1 MLYRPNYQEIMSTTN
16 TPAYVFDIDVLKERI
31 QKIKNLLGKNV
42 HLCYAMKANPFVVGN
57 IKDAI
62 DRYEVCSP
70 GEFKICERA
79 KVPIDKVVL
88 SGVYKEENDTKRIV
102 STYKDAIVYTCESV
116 RQFHLINEAAITNHI
131 CVRVLLRVT
140 TGNQFGIDEAEL
152 CQLVK
157 DRNQYTG
164 VRIIGIQHF
173 SGTQR
178 KKLSRY
184 QEELK
189 YADDLL
195 SKLKVEYRYEAEE
208 LEFGPGFYVE
218 YFKDAKPYDEEE
230 LLKGF
235 KELLNNMNFKGQ
247 ITLELGRFI
256 AATCGSYYTK
266 IVDMKKNNDIIWCI
280 VNGGMHQINY
290 FGQMMAMKI
299 PYYRQ
304 LKAQETG
311 NEEVK
316 CNISGSLCT
325 VNDNIVKSLPL
336 HHPEIG
342 DIIEFQ
348 NTGAYCMYEGIS
360 LFLSRDLP
368 KIYLYDKQE
377 GLTLM
382 RDTFET
388 KVLNYKSIGGR

>member
-1 MLYRPNYQEIMSTTN
+1 MYTPEYKKIEETTK
-16 TPAYVFDIDVLKERI
+16 TPAYVFDTDVLNARIKIIKET
-31 QKIKNLLGKNV
+31 LGENI
-42 HLCYAMKANPFVVGN
+42 HICYAMKANPFVTGE
-57 IKDAI
+57 IKDTI

-79 KVPIDKVVL
+79 KVPMNKIVL
-88 SGVYKEENDTKRIV
+88 SGVYKETEDTKRIV
-102 STYKDAIVYTCESV
+102 ATYKDDIVYTCESV
-116 RQFHLINEAAITNHI
+116 NQFHLINEAAVENKIKVN
-131 CVRVLLRVT
+131 VLLRVT
-140 TGNQFGIDEAEL
+140 TGNQFGIDEPEL
-152 CQLVK
+152 CELVK
-157 DRNQYTG
+157 HREDYHG
-164 VRIIGIQHF
+164 VAIKGIQHF

-178 KKLSRY
+178 KKIKRY
-184 QEELK
+184 QEELA
-189 YADDLL
+189 YADALIT
-195 SKLKVEYRYEAEE
+195 KLKNEYDYEAEE

-218 YFKDAKPYDEEE
+218 YFKDAKPYDEIE
-230 LLKGF
+230 LMKQF
-235 KELLNNMNFKGQ
+235 KELLDHLDFKGQ

-266 IVDMKKNNDIIWCI
+266 IVDMKQNHDITWCI
-280 VNGGMHQINY
+280 INGGMHQLNY

-299 PYYRQ
+299 PYYRH
-304 LKAQETG
+304 LKKKNGSGIEA
-311 NEEVK
+311 K

-336 HHPEIG
+336 QVPEIG
-342 DIIEFQ
+342 DILEFQ

-368 KIYLYDKQE
+368 KVYLYSEKE

-388 KVLNYKSIGGR
+388 NVLNYKSIGGK

>member
-1 MLYRPNYQEIMSTTN
+1 
-16 TPAYVFDIDVLKERI
+16 
-31 QKIKNLLGKNV
+31 
-42 HLCYAMKANPFVVGN
+42 
-57 IKDAI
+57 
-62 DRYEVCSP
+62 
-70 GEFKICERA
+70 
-79 KVPIDKVVL
+79 
-88 SGVYKEENDTKRIV
+88 
-102 STYKDAIVYTCESV
+102 
-116 RQFHLINEAAITNHI
+116 
-131 CVRVLLRVT
+131 
-140 TGNQFGIDEAEL
+140 
-152 CQLVK
+152 
-157 DRNQYTG
+157 
-164 VRIIGIQHF
+164 
-173 SGTQR
+173 
-178 KKLSRY
+178 
-184 QEELK
+184 
-189 YADDLL
+189 
-195 SKLKVEYRYEAEE
+195 
-208 LEFGPGFYVE
+208 
-218 YFKDAKPYDEEE
+218 
-230 LLKGF
+230 
-235 KELLNNMNFKGQ
+235 MNFKGQ

-256 AATCGSYYTK
+256 AATCGTYYTK

-325 VNDNIVKSLPL
+325 VNDNIVKSLSL

-388 KVLNYKSIGGR
+388 NVLNYKSIGGR

>member
-1 MLYRPNYQEIMSTTN
+1 MYRPDYEEIIKNTD
-16 TPAYVFDIDVLKERI
+16 TPAYVFDVDVLKNRI
-31 QKIKNLLGKNV
+31 KTIKEILGEKV
-42 HLCYAMKANPFVVGN
+42 HICYAMKANPFVVGS
-57 IKDAI
+57 IKDEI

-79 KVPIDKVVL
+79 EVPMNKVVL

-102 STYKDAIVYTCESV
+102 STYKDSIVYTCESV
-116 RQFHLINEAAITNHI
+116 RQFHLIQEAAINENL
-131 CVRVLLRVT
+131 CVNVLLRVT
-140 TGNQFGIDEAEL
+140 TGNQFGIDEEEL

-157 DRNQYTG
+157 DREQYQG
-164 VRIIGIQHF
+164 AKIIGIQHF

-184 QEELK
+184 QEELT
-189 YADDLL
+189 YVDNLL
-195 SKLKVEYRYEAEE
+195 TKLKTDYGYEADE

-218 YFKDAKPYDEEE
+218 YFQDAKPYDEVE

-235 KELLNNMNFKGQ
+235 KKLLEELNFKGQ

-256 AATCGSYYTK
+256 AATCGNYYTK
-266 IVDMKKNNDIIWCI
+266 IVDMKKNHDITWCI
-280 VNGGMHQINY
+280 VNGGMHQLNY

-304 LKAQETG
+304 IKLNEIGT
-311 NEEVK
+311 EEVK

-325 VNDNIVKSLPL
+325 VNDNLVKNLPL
-336 HHPEIG
+336 RNPVIG
-342 DIIEFQ
+342 DILEFQ

-368 KIYLYDKQE
+368 KIYLYEEKE

-388 KVLNYKSIGGR
+388 NVLNYKSIGGK

>member
-1 MLYRPNYQEIMSTTN
+1 MYRPDYEEIIKNTD
-16 TPAYVFDIDVLKERI
+16 TPAYVFDVDVLKNRI
-31 QKIKNLLGKNV
+31 KAIKEILGKRV
-42 HLCYAMKANPFVVGN
+42 HVCYAMKANPFVVGS
-57 IKDAI
+57 IKDEI

-79 KVPIDKVVL
+79 EVPMNKVVL

-102 STYKDAIVYTCESV
+102 STYKDSIVYTCESV
-116 RQFHLINEAAITNHI
+116 RQFHLIQEAAINEKLS
-131 CVRVLLRVT
+131 VNVLLRVT
-140 TGNQFGIDEAEL
+140 TGNQFGIDEEEL

-157 DRNQYTG
+157 DREMYKG
-164 VRIIGIQHF
+164 VKIIGIQHF

-184 QEELK
+184 QEELT
-189 YADDLL
+189 YVDNLL
-195 SKLKVEYRYEAEE
+195 TKLKTDYGYEADE

-218 YFKDAKPYDEEE
+218 YFQDAKPYDEVE

-235 KELLNNMNFKGQ
+235 KKLLEELNFKGQ

-256 AATCGSYYTK
+256 AATCGNYYTK
-266 IVDMKKNNDIIWCI
+266 IVDMKKNHDITWCI
-280 VNGGMHQINY
+280 VNGGMHQLNY

-304 LKAQETG
+304 IKLNEIGT
-311 NEEVK
+311 EEVK

-325 VNDNIVKSLPL
+325 VNDNLVKNLPL
-336 HHPEIG
+336 RNPVVG
-342 DIIEFQ
+342 DILEFQ

-368 KIYLYDKQE
+368 KIYLYEEKE

-388 KVLNYKSIGGR
+388 NVLNYKSIGGK

>member
-1 MLYRPNYQEIMSTTN
+1 MYKPDYEEIIKNTD
-16 TPAYVFDIDVLKERI
+16 TPAYVFDVDVLKNRIKTIKEILGER
-31 QKIKNLLGKNV
+31 V
-42 HLCYAMKANPFVVGN
+42 HLCYAMKANPFVVGS
-57 IKDAI
+57 IKDEI

-79 KVPIDKVVL
+79 EVPMNKVVL

-102 STYKDAIVYTCESV
+102 STYKDSIVYTCESV
-116 RQFHLINEAAITNHI
+116 RQFYLIQEAAINEKL
-131 CVRVLLRVT
+131 CVNVLLRVT
-140 TGNQFGIDEAEL
+140 TGNQFGIDEEEL

-157 DRNQYTG
+157 DREQYQG
-164 VRIIGIQHF
+164 VKIIGIQHF

-184 QEELK
+184 QEELT
-189 YADDLL
+189 YVDNLL
-195 SKLKVEYRYEAEE
+195 TKLKTDYGYEVDE

-218 YFKDAKPYDEEE
+218 YFQDAKPYDEVE

-235 KELLNNMNFKGQ
+235 KKLLEELNFKGQ

-256 AATCGSYYTK
+256 AATCGNYYTK
-266 IVDMKKNNDIIWCI
+266 IVDMKKNHDITWCI
-280 VNGGMHQINY
+280 VNGGMHQLNY

-304 LKAQETG
+304 IKLNEIGT
-311 NEEVK
+311 EEVK

-325 VNDNIVKSLPL
+325 VNDNLVKNLPL
-336 HHPEIG
+336 TNPVIG
-342 DIIEFQ
+342 DILEFQ

-368 KIYLYDKQE
+368 KIYLYEEKE

-388 KVLNYKSIGGR
+388 NVLNYKSIGGK